1 MPIVDVQDAREV
13 ERALGAILEA
23 ADGAERLRLARRLF
37 VETLDFDEAN
47 QLVSLESAGHGQ
59 LPADAHLVARRDG
72 VTVAYIP
79 LTGNPQDG
87 AAPANAAAN
96 RVTAA
101 AVLAAARILADTLND
116 QLLLA
121 VSNRDGDQLHLIS
134 PDLTGSRPRL
144 QRLVAYRGQPRRT
157 VVQQIANLWQSYG
170 VLGKTM
176 GQAIAEAFS
185 VEPVTKEFFDTYR
198 SIFNYAKSAIDGF
211 GDGEEETGHVFT
223 QTLFNRLMFVYFL
236 SRKGWLKFN
245 GETDYLN
252 ALWRNYGTLEGDHD
266 FYTARLRPLF
276 FAGLNNPQS
285 RNVSN
290 NPGVRPVIGDVPF
303 LNGGLFE
310 ETDLDKRDGITV
322 PDAVIQ
328 RILTGLFDK
337 FNFTVMESTPFDI
350 EVAVDP
356 EMLGKVFEE
365 LVTERHASGA
375 YYTPRPV
382 VSFMCREALKGYLEG
397 RDTGAAAPAIAALVD
412 RHDTGGFGVAQA
424 RSISRA
430 LEEVTVVDPACGSG
444 AYLLGMMQE
453 LIELQN
459 TLYNVGVDAKSIYDL
474 KLDIIR
480 RNLYGVDLDGFAVN
494 IAMLRLWLSLAI
506 DYEGDDPQPL
516 PNLDFKVLC
525 GDSLLGPDPSAG
537 VEVQGTL
544 GQDMEQFR
552 RLGRLKGEYMRAS
565 DGNDKERLRA
575 EILQA
580 ESAIREALGAG
591 GADRGVIDWRVEF
604 AEVFAESRGFDV
616 AIANPPYIQLQGSGG
631 LLANRYKDAGFQTF
645 ARTGDIYQLFY
656 ERGCQILKDSKGLL
670 AYITS
675 NSWLRAEY
683 GKATRRYFAN
693 SHRPQ
698 LLLELGKDVF
708 ESAIVDS
715 GVLML
720 RTGGGGQAF
729 PAVDMD
735 RVADKAIPPAP
746 ELWGQVRP
754 DGDGPWSI
762 LSATEQSVLGK
773 MREKGTPVKDWDVV
787 INRGVTT
794 GYNKAFVINDVTKR
808 ELVAKDPKSVEIIKP
823 VLRGRDIQRF
833 RSNWPGLW
841 LVNVPWHFPLH
852 LDSSIKGASEKA
864 EELFKEQYAGVYEHL
879 LAHKGG
885 LSGRNKSETGIRYE
899 WYALQRWAATYYGEF
914 SKEKLFW
921 MDMSPTGRFSYFD
934 SEIYCNDK
942 AFMMTGSSLKY
953 LCAVLNST
961 LVTWFMQSSAL
972 TTGLGLTQ
980 WKKFAVERIP
990 IPKISAE
997 EQEPFIGLVDEILA
1011 AKAADATAN
1020 TEPLEWQLD
1029 RLVYDL
1035 YGLTEEEDTAIE
1047 RSLGLIHQTD
1057 EEEDAALFRAMEEAD
1072 INDRVS
1078 LDEVLEILRVPDAS

>member
-1 MPIVDVQDAREV
+1 MPIVDVQDAGEV

-47 QLVSLESAGHGQ
+47 QLVSLAAAGNGQ

-79 LTGNPQDG
+79 LTGNAQDG

-252 ALWRNYGTLEGDHD
+252 ALWRDYQANPDASD
-266 FYTARLRPLF
+266 FYSVRLRNLF
-276 FAGLNNPQS
+276 FFGLNNSQS
-285 RNVSN
+285 RDLNFQDGYMASL
-290 NPGVRPVIGDVPF
+290 IGQVPF

-310 ETDLDKRDGITV
+310 ETELDKRDGITV

-397 RDTGAAAPAIAALVD
+397 KDTGASAPAIAALVD
-412 RHDTGGFGVAQA
+412 RHDTGGLGIAQA

-453 LIELQN
+453 LIELQH
-459 TLYNVGVDAKSIYDL
+459 TLYNVGVDARSIYDL

-565 DGNDKERLRA
+565 DGNEKDRLRG
-575 EILQA
+575 EISQA
-580 ESAIREALGAG
+580 EEAIREALNLAAIERVINWGVKF
-591 GADRGVIDWRVEF
+591 AD
-604 AEVFAESRGFDV
+604 VFAERQGFDI
-616 AIANPPYIQLQGSGG
+616 AIANPPYVRQENIGASKSTLARQYEGVVTARSDLYCYFYARALQLLVDGG
-631 LLANRYKDAGFQTF
+631 MHVFV
-645 ARTGDIYQLFY
+645 
-656 ERGCQILKDSKGLL
+656 C
-670 AYITS
+670 S
-675 NSWLRAEY
+675 NSWLDVGYGAKLQEYLLNNAHIQAVYESAVERQFSTADINTMVSLVRKNSGNGESETRFVSLRGEFVEALGNPELRREIGRSRAELRAAGTNGNKFIGDKWGGKYLRAPDIYHAILRDY
-683 GKATRRYFAN
+683 GDKLVRLGDVATVRFGIKTGANKFFFLTPEAIKEWGIEAKYRRPVMTSPQESRRIAVNPRRLRHQLFMCHEDREKLEDTKALAYIEWGEEAGYHQGRSVASRRRWYDLGEWTPTSIAFNYVIDTTARSYYF
-693 SHRPQ
+693 
-698 LLLELGKDVF
+698 
-708 ESAIVDS
+708 
-715 GVLML
+715 
-720 RTGGGGQAF
+720 
-729 PAVDMD
+729 
-735 RVADKAIPPAP
+735 
-746 ELWGQVRP
+746 
-754 DGDGPWSI
+754 GDGCLVPNVFHTVRS
-762 LSATEQSVLGK
+762 
-773 MREKGTPVKDWDVV
+773 
-787 INRGVTT
+787 
-794 GYNKAFVINDVTKR
+794 KAD
-808 ELVAKDPKSVEIIKP
+808 
-823 VLRGRDIQRF
+823 
-833 RSNWPGLW
+833 
-841 LVNVPWHFPLH
+841 
-852 LDSSIKGASEKA
+852 
-864 EELFKEQYAGVYEHL
+864 
-879 LAHKGG
+879 
-885 LSGRNKSETGIRYE
+885 
-899 WYALQRWAATYYGEF
+899 LQ
-914 SKEKLFW
+914 LQ
-921 MDMSPTGRFSYFD
+921 
-934 SEIYCNDK
+934 
-942 AFMMTGSSLKY
+942 
-953 LCAVLNST
+953 LCTVLNST
-961 LVTWFMQSSAL
+961 FAQLIINLSGRANLGGGALKLELYELEGLTLPNPNLLSEPDTAIFDSANWDVMEPSPERRQIDEAVFEA
-972 TTGLGLTQ
+972 LGLTAGERE
-980 WKKFAVERIP
+980 AVYEGVY
-990 IPKISAE
+990 E
-997 EQEPFIGLVDEILA
+997 LVGNR
-1011 AKAADATAN
+1011 K
-1020 TEPLEWQLD
+1020 
-1029 RLVYDL
+1029 R
-1035 YGLTEEEDTAIE
+1035 
-1047 RSLGLIHQTD
+1047 
-1057 EEEDAALFRAMEEAD
+1057 RAGS
-1072 INDRVS
+1072 V
-1078 LDEVLEILRVPDAS
+1078 